1 MLRRVPAP
9 KMKRKTFNAEVL
21 SGHKEQHAVEVPFDP
36 AWTWGIDPK
45 PLWRGRKGHVVRGK
59 LNGYAFE
66 SFIVPRSKKFWMLI
80 DERLK
85 RKTNVSVGDVVKV
98 SVEPLG

>member
-1 MLRRVPAP
+1 
-9 KMKRKTFNAEVL
+9 MKQKQFQAEVL
-21 SGHKEQHAVEVPFDP
+21 SGHKEQNAVEVPFDP

-45 PLWRGRKGHVVRGK
+45 PLWRGRKGHEVKGK
-59 LNGYAFE
+59 LNGCAFE

-85 RKTNVSVGDVVKV
+85 RKAKVSIGDVVNV